1 MFSCAAGNS
10 ESGGRRVVDGGGA
23 EAYPP
28 LAFDVLFGLR
38 DDATT
43 PEYGTRAYERTAPYE
58 VLASEWSYSP
68 G

>member
-43 PEYGTRAYERTAPYE
+43 ATTPEYRTADATTPEYPLRSCMVPE
-58 VLASEWSYSP
+58 
-68 G
+68 